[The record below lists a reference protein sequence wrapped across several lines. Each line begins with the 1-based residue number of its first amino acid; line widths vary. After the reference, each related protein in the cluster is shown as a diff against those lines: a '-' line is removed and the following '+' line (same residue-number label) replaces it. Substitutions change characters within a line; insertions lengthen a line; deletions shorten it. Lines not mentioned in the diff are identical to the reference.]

1 MESEQLQPQLV
12 EAQNALQG
20 ALDEACDADL
30 TEADTGELIRIE
42 EALSVAS
49 KAAKEVV
56 SVRLRRR
63 GREGGGV
70 GGVGGG
76 GGGGGGGPA
85 TKRSSTQGDT
95 AEAEPAAI
103 THRVFDDIRGRRW
116 HAFAVRAS
124 DEMTERAGLPESFR
138 QGWLVFESGDE
149 LRRVAPIPENW
160 EEFSTEELRLRC
172 HNAVGARRRTRSTEP
187 PEDTENPV
195 KS

>member
-1 MESEQLQPQLV
+1 MESEPLQPQLV

-20 ALDEACDADL
+20 ALDEACDVDL

-42 EALSVAS
+42 EALALAS
-49 KAAKEVV
+49 RAAKEVV

-63 GREGGGV
+63 REAGS
-70 GGVGGG
+70 
-76 GGGGGGGPA
+76 GGGGGPA
-85 TKRSSTQGDT
+85 TKRSPAQGDT
-95 AEAEPAAI
+95 AEEEPAAI
-103 THRVFDDIRGRRW
+103 THRVFDDIGGRRW

-124 DEMTERAGLPESFR
+124 DAMTERAGLPESFR

-149 LRRVAPIPENW
+149 LRRVAPIPEKW

-172 HNAVGARRRTRSTEP
+172 HNAVGAPRRTRSTEP
-187 PEDTENPV
+187 PEDTENQV